1 MEKQVVRVSVP
12 LTFFVL
18 AGRVPP
24 TEEQARS
31 FVTREWYG
39 GALDGLATQMPNVV
53 DWSRSEA
60 DLSPLVPWLGNP
72 DSTWARKLAKALPKR
87 WPELRGQLE
96 VIELEAE
103 IIGEGYAWG
112 DLHPI
117 RVVGTGR
124 WK

>member
-1 MEKQVVRVSVP
+1 
-12 LTFFVL
+12 
-18 AGRVPP
+18 
-24 TEEQARS
+24 
-31 FVTREWYG
+31 
-39 GALDGLATQMPNVV
+39 MPNVV
-53 DWSRSEA
+53 DWTRSEA

-72 DSTWARKLAKALPKR
+72 DPTWARKLAKLLPKR

-103 IIGEGYAWG
+103 IIGEGFVWG

-117 RVVGTGR
+117 RVVATGR

>member
-1 MEKQVVRVSVP
+1 MEKKVVNVRVP
-12 LTFFVL
+12 LMFFVL

-24 TEEQARS
+24 TEEQVRA
-31 FVTREWYG
+31 FKTREWFG
-39 GALDGLATQMPNVV
+39 GALDGVALQMPNVV
-53 DWSRSEA
+53 DWSRSEV

-87 WPELRGQLE
+87 WPELKGQLE

-103 IIGEGYAWG
+103 IIGEGYVWG

-117 RVVGTGR
+117 RVVATGR